1 MSFLPVPPVTPEA
14 QRVFDED
21 MAEQGFVANA
31 SRLWAYQPETFTGL
45 FALLNTAAEPCALGQ
60 RLRGILIAATASTLR
75 DSYCSLAWGTR
86 LASTSDAETAAGV
99 LRGEDTDLTPSE
111 RVLAGWARQVAAD
124 PNATT
129 SADVDGL
136 RDAGFSDEE
145 IFAVTVFVALR
156 IALSTVNDALGARP
170 DAAFRE
176 LAPEQVR
183 AAVSYGRPVE

>member
-1 MSFLPVPPVTPEA
+1 MSFLAVPPVTPEA
-14 QRVFDED
+14 QRMFDED

-31 SRLWAYQPETFTGL
+31 SRLWAYQPETFNGL
-45 FALLNTAAEPCALGQ
+45 FALLNAAAAPCALTQ
-60 RLRGILIAATASTLR
+60 RQRGILIAATASTMR

-86 LASTSDAETAAGV
+86 LASTSDADTAAGV
-99 LRGEDTDLTPSE
+99 LRGDDSELTPPE
-111 RVLAGWARQVAAD
+111 RSLAAWARRVAAD

-129 SADVDGL
+129 SSDIDGL

-170 DAAFRE
+170 DAAYRD
-176 LAPEQVR
+176 LAPAQVR
-183 AAVSYGRPVE
+183 AAVSYGRPLA

>member
-1 MSFLPVPPVTPEA
+1 
-14 QRVFDED
+14 VFDED

>member
-1 MSFLPVPPVTPEA
+1 
-14 QRVFDED
+14 
-21 MAEQGFVANA
+21 
-31 SRLWAYQPETFTGL
+31 
-45 FALLNTAAEPCALGQ
+45 
-60 RLRGILIAATASTLR
+60 
-75 DSYCSLAWGTR
+75 
-86 LASTSDAETAAGV
+86 
-99 LRGEDTDLTPSE
+99 
-111 RVLAGWARQVAAD
+111 VAAD